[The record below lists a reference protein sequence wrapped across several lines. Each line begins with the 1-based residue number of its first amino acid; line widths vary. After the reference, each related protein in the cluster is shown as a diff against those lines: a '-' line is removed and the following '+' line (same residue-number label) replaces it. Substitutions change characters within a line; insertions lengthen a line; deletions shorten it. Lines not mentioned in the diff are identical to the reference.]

1 MKKQTLFLS
10 CAFILLITA
19 CGNDDDSRVP
29 KVIRITPDPG
39 TRISLREQFTVR
51 FNTPIIPSSGSITYG
66 NSEFGD
72 YTFRLPYSDASDT
85 ITWNRCFS
93 AAAGWYGEQIQLII
107 RDFRDVNDRIQAKAF
122 QVSYNDPPAM
132 IEHQP
137 RRSLPAP
144 AFITDP
150 GFPEMIE
157 HQPSGSRVDPAIT
170 REIRVTFDRPIFV
183 EFKTIDPPIDGTPHA
198 TKRFVSMS
206 RRCQIFFC
214 RYRTVALCNELSY
227 RIMGIRCGREQVGAS
242 NYVHHEAVT
251 VEGRSANQG

>member
-1 MKKQTLFLS
+1 MNRYFALPLALCACLF
-10 CAFILLITA
+10 IA
-19 CGNDDDSRVP
+19 CGYFDDSRAP
-29 KVIRITPDPG
+29 EVIRITPEPG
-39 TRISLREQFTVR
+39 IWLGFREQFTVQ
-51 FNTPIIPSSGSITYG
+51 FNTPVIPSSGSITYG

-107 RDFRDVNDRIQAKAF
+107 RDFRDVNDRIQADAF
-122 QVSYNDPPAM
+122 HVSYNDPPTM

-150 GFPEMIE
+150 GPPEIIE

-183 EFKTIDPPIDGTPHA
+183 EFKIIDPPIDGTPHA
-198 TKRFVSMS
+198 TNDPFQCLGVARWVFADTE
-206 RRCQIFFC
+206 QL
-214 RYRTVALCNELSY
+214 RYATDY
-227 RIMGIRCGREQVGAS
+227 RIVLWVSDAAGNRLEQVI
-242 NYVHHEAVT
+242 T
-251 VEGRSANQG
+251 FTTKR